1 VLSFLEGESEEKVLG
16 VVWNNSKD
24 AFTFKCKANE
34 LSVPSQENSSKLKLT
49 KRKILSKVARVFDPI
64 GFAAAFLIRAKIGL
78 QRLWQQ
84 GLDWDEELSSE
95 VSKWWTEFFAEIEDL
110 NNVSF
115 PRSLTPPNTIGLP
128 TLCIFAD
135 ASRDAFGAC
144 SYLRW
149 EKSSGNYESR
159 FISAKSR
166 VAPLKELTI
175 PRLELQAA
183 VLASRLYKTII
194 EECRLQFERVIFF
207 TDSMIVLTWIR
218 SQSREFKPF
227 VSSRVAEIQTNC
239 DPSTWRHIPSEHNVA
254 DDLSRG
260 IPAKYLE
267 HRWKNG
273 PKFLNQ
279 PKEEWPEQPAMPIDP
294 AELDK
299 ERRNTQAAFS
309 LSTVPTVI
317 DPTKFSKWKR
327 LVRVT
332 AWILRYIR
340 NLRLK
345 TKPEDNV
352 DPLTAVELEQAEEL
366 WIKTA
371 QKELHERV
379 KNKEFNM
386 LSPFT
391 DDKGIIRVGGRVDK
405 AIVTYDSKHP
415 VLLPKNHHISYLIT
429 KDVHQIPHTGI
440 ASTAAK
446 TRRKF
451 WIVGVQKL
459 AKLIKKK
466 CIYCKKSHPK
476 IESQVMAELLKIRLM
491 PQTPPFY
498 QTACDYF
505 GPYKV
510 KIGRNKTTKH
520 YGVLF
525 TCLNTRAVHLELATD
540 CSTMEV
546 IQVLR
551 RFFAI
556 RGYPSLMFSDNG
568 TQLVGAESELAKMI
582 QGWDVKKLKEYAA
595 DKRMEWK
602 FITPNAPHQNGCA
615 ESLVKSCKLALKQA
629 MGDNLLTPFELH
641 TVLLEVANLVNQRP
655 IGRPTNDPD
664 DGTYLCPNDLLLGRA
679 SSHVPQGPFLKTK
692 NPRHRVEFLQ
702 QILDSFWKR

>member
-1 VLSFLEGESEEKVLG
+1 
-16 VVWNNSKD
+16 
-24 AFTFKCKANE
+24 
-34 LSVPSQENSSKLKLT
+34 
-49 KRKILSKVARVFDPI
+49 
-64 GFAAAFLIRAKIGL
+64 
-78 QRLWQQ
+78 
-84 GLDWDEELSSE
+84 
-95 VSKWWTEFFAEIEDL
+95 
-110 NNVSF
+110 
-115 PRSLTPPNTIGLP
+115 
-128 TLCIFAD
+128 
-135 ASRDAFGAC
+135 
-144 SYLRW
+144 
-149 EKSSGNYESR
+149 
-159 FISAKSR
+159 
-166 VAPLKELTI
+166 
-175 PRLELQAA
+175 
-183 VLASRLYKTII
+183 
-194 EECRLQFERVIFF
+194 
-207 TDSMIVLTWIR
+207 
-218 SQSREFKPF
+218 
-227 VSSRVAEIQTNC
+227 
-239 DPSTWRHIPSEHNVA
+239 
-254 DDLSRG
+254 
-260 IPAKYLE
+260 
-267 HRWKNG
+267 
-273 PKFLNQ
+273 
-279 PKEEWPEQPAMPIDP
+279 MPIDP

-371 QKELHERV
+371 QKELHERF

-386 LSPFT
+386 PSPFT

-405 AIVTYDSKHP
+405 AIVTYASKHP

-429 KDVHQIPHTGI
+429 KDVHQITHTGI

-451 WIVGVQKL
+451 WIIGVQKL

-476 IESQVMAELLKIRLM
+476 IESQVMAELPKIRLM
-491 PQTPPFY
+491 PQTAPFY
-498 QTACDYF
+498 HTACDYF

-540 CSTMEV
+540 CSTMEF

-556 RGYPSLMFSDNG
+556 RGYPSLMLSDNG

-602 FITPNAPHQNGCA
+602 FITPHAPHQNGCA

-702 QILDSFWKR
+702 QILDSFWKRWTRDVFPCLVSRKKWDVQRRDVKVNDIVMLVDSNAVRGNWTIGRIIEVHPGKDGKVRNVTVKTQNGNYRRPITKISVIQPVDGE

>member
-1 VLSFLEGESEEKVLG
+1 
-16 VVWNNSKD
+16 
-24 AFTFKCKANE
+24 
-34 LSVPSQENSSKLKLT
+34 
-49 KRKILSKVARVFDPI
+49 
-64 GFAAAFLIRAKIGL
+64 
-78 QRLWQQ
+78 
-84 GLDWDEELSSE
+84 
-95 VSKWWTEFFAEIEDL
+95 
-110 NNVSF
+110 
-115 PRSLTPPNTIGLP
+115 
-128 TLCIFAD
+128 
-135 ASRDAFGAC
+135 
-144 SYLRW
+144 
-149 EKSSGNYESR
+149 
-159 FISAKSR
+159 
-166 VAPLKELTI
+166 
-175 PRLELQAA
+175 
-183 VLASRLYKTII
+183 
-194 EECRLQFERVIFF
+194 
-207 TDSMIVLTWIR
+207 M
-218 SQSREFKPF
+218 
-227 VSSRVAEIQTNC
+227 
-239 DPSTWRHIPSEHNVA
+239 
-254 DDLSRG
+254 
-260 IPAKYLE
+260 
-267 HRWKNG
+267 
-273 PKFLNQ
+273 
-279 PKEEWPEQPAMPIDP
+279 
-294 AELDK
+294 
-299 ERRNTQAAFS
+299 
-309 LSTVPTVI
+309 
-317 DPTKFSKWKR
+317 
-327 LVRVT
+327 
-332 AWILRYIR
+332 
-340 NLRLK
+340 
-345 TKPEDNV
+345 
-352 DPLTAVELEQAEEL
+352 PLTAVELEQDEEL

-386 LSPFT
+386 LSPFK
-391 DDKGIIRVGGRVDK
+391 DDKGILRVGGRVDK

-429 KDVHQIPHTGI
+429 KDVHQITHTGI

-451 WIVGVQKL
+451 WIIGVQKL

-466 CIYCKKSHPK
+466 CIYCKKSDPK
-476 IESQVMAELLKIRLM
+476 IESQVMAELPKIRLM

-498 QTACDYF
+498 HTACDYF

-510 KIGRNKTTKH
+510 KVGRNKTTKH

-540 CSTMEV
+540 CSTMEL

-556 RGYPSLMFSDNG
+556 RGYPSLMLSDNG

-615 ESLVKSCKLALKQA
+615 ESLVKSCKLALNQA

-641 TVLLEVANLVNQRP
+641 TVLLEIANLVNQRP

-702 QILDSFWKR
+702 QILDSFWKRWTRDVFPCLVSRKKWDVQRRDVKVNDIVMLVDSNAVRGNWTIGRIIKVHPGKDGKFEM

>member
-1 VLSFLEGESEEKVLG
+1 M
-16 VVWNNSKD
+16 
-24 AFTFKCKANE
+24 
-34 LSVPSQENSSKLKLT
+34 
-49 KRKILSKVARVFDPI
+49 
-64 GFAAAFLIRAKIGL
+64 
-78 QRLWQQ
+78 
-84 GLDWDEELSSE
+84 
-95 VSKWWTEFFAEIEDL
+95 
-110 NNVSF
+110 
-115 PRSLTPPNTIGLP
+115 
-128 TLCIFAD
+128 
-135 ASRDAFGAC
+135 
-144 SYLRW
+144 SYLYRH
-149 EKSSGNYESR
+149 KK
-159 FISAKSR
+159 IQ
-166 VAPLKELTI
+166 EL
-175 PRLELQAA
+175 
-183 VLASRLYKTII
+183 
-194 EECRLQFERVIFF
+194 
-207 TDSMIVLTWIR
+207 
-218 SQSREFKPF
+218 KPF

-391 DDKGIIRVGGRVDK
+391 DDKEIIRVGGRVDK

-429 KDVHQIPHTGI
+429 KDVHQITHTGI
-440 ASTAAK
+440 ASTAAE

-451 WIVGVQKL
+451 WIIGVQKL

-476 IESQVMAELLKIRLM
+476 IESQVMAELPKIRLM

-498 QTACDYF
+498 HTACDYF

-540 CSTMEV
+540 CSTMEF

-556 RGYPSLMFSDNG
+556 RGYPSLMLSDNG

-595 DKRMEWK
+595 DKIMEWK

-664 DGTYLCPNDLLLGRA
+664 DGTYLYPSDLLLGRA

-692 NPRHRVEFLQ
+692 NSRHRVEFLQ
-702 QILDSFWKR
+702 QILDSFWKRWTRDVFPCLVSRKKWDVQRRDVKVKDIVMLVDSNAVRGN